1 MNDAAATIP
10 GYTYGSD
17 ELEPSPVS
25 EDDLGLLR
33 QTVLFGEDD
42 ERYLRMAG
50 EVLRDQAED
59 VLDVWYGFVASH
71 PHLVRYFS
79 GPDGAPIDT
88 YLTRVRARFGQ
99 WIHDLCERPWDRA
112 WLDYQE
118 EIALRHTPAKKNKT
132 DGVDAPDRIPLRY
145 LVAFVY
151 PITATV
157 RDFLAKQGH
166 SPQEVDAMHQAW
178 FKAVTLTVA
187 LWSRPYAG
195 DGW

>member
-1 MNDAAATIP
+1 MEAASAIP

-17 ELEPSPVS
+17 ELPRSPVS
-25 EDDLGLLR
+25 DDDLALLK
-33 QTVLFGEDD
+33 QTVLFGDDD

-50 EVLRDQAED
+50 DVLHDQVED
-59 VLDVWYGFVASH
+59 VLDLWYGFVASH
-71 PHLVRYFS
+71 PHLVRYFA
-79 GPDGAPIDT
+79 GPDGEPIDA

-99 WIHDLCERPWDRA
+99 WIRDLCERPWDRA

-118 EIALRHTPAKKNKT
+118 EIALRHTPAKKNQT
-132 DGVDAPDRIPLRY
+132 DAVDAPDRVPLRY

-157 RDFLAKQGH
+157 REFLAKKGH
-166 SPQEVDAMHQAW
+166 SEEEVDAMHQAW
-178 FKAVTLTVA
+178 FKAVTLTVV

>member
-1 MNDAAATIP
+1 MEAASAIP

-17 ELEPSPVS
+17 ELPRSPVS
-25 EDDLGLLR
+25 EDDLALLK
-33 QTVLFGEDD
+33 QTVLFGDDD
-42 ERYLRMAG
+42 ERHLRMAG
-50 EVLRDQAED
+50 EVLNDQVED

-71 PHLVRYFS
+71 PHLVRYFA
-79 GPDGAPIDT
+79 GPDGEPIDA

-99 WIHDLCERPWDRA
+99 WIRDLCERRWDRA

-118 EIALRHTPAKKNKT
+118 EIALRHTPAKKNQT
-132 DGVDAPDRIPLRY
+132 DAVDAPDRVPLRY

-157 RDFLAKQGH
+157 REFLAKKGH
-166 SPQEVDAMHQAW
+166 SDEEVDAMHQAW
-178 FKAVTLTVA
+178 FKAVTLTVV

-195 DGW
+195 DEW

>member
-1 MNDAAATIP
+1 MEAASAIP

-17 ELEPSPVS
+17 EVSRSPVS
-25 EDDLGLLR
+25 DDDLALLK
-33 QTVLFGEDD
+33 QTVLFGDDD
-42 ERYLRMAG
+42 ERHLRMAG
-50 EVLRDQAED
+50 DVLRDQVED

-71 PHLVRYFS
+71 PHLVRYFA
-79 GPDGAPIDT
+79 GPDGQPIDD
-88 YLTRVRARFGQ
+88 YLGRVRSRFGQ
-99 WIHDLCERPWDRA
+99 WIRDLCERPWDRA

-118 EIALRHTPAKKNKT
+118 EIALRHTPAKKNQT
-132 DGVDAPDRIPLRY
+132 DAVEAPDRIPLRY

-157 RDFLAKQGH
+157 REFLAKKGH
-166 SPQEVDAMHQAW
+166 SEEEVDAMHQAW
-178 FKAVTLTVA
+178 FKAVTLSVA

>member
-1 MNDAAATIP
+1 MEAASAIP

-17 ELEPSPVS
+17 EVPRSPVS
-25 EDDLGLLR
+25 DDDLALLK
-33 QTVLFGEDD
+33 QTVLFGDDD
-42 ERYLRMAG
+42 ERQLRMAG
-50 EVLRDQAED
+50 EVLRDQVED

-71 PHLVRYFS
+71 PHLVRYFA
-79 GPDGAPIDT
+79 GPDGEPIDA

-99 WIHDLCERPWDRA
+99 WIRDLCERPWDRA

-118 EIALRHTPAKKNKT
+118 EIALRHTPAKKNQT

-157 RDFLAKQGH
+157 REFLAKKGH
-166 SPQEVDAMHQAW
+166 SEDEVEAMHQAW
-178 FKAVTLTVA
+178 SKAVTLTVV
-187 LWSRPYAG
+187 LWSRPYAD

>member
-1 MNDAAATIP
+1 MMEAAGAIP
-10 GYTYGSD
+10 GYAYGSD
-17 ELEPSPVS
+17 DLERSPVS
-25 EDDLGLLR
+25 EDDLALLK
-33 QTVLFGEDD
+33 QTVLFDDND
-42 ERYLRMAG
+42 ERHLRMAG
-50 EVLRDQAED
+50 EVLRDQVED

-71 PHLVRYFS
+71 PHLVGYFA
-79 GPDGAPIDT
+79 GPDGAPIDA

-99 WIHDLCERPWDRA
+99 WIRDLCERPWDRA

-118 EIALRHTPAKKNKT
+118 EIALRHTPAKKNRT

-157 RDFLAKQGH
+157 REFLAKKGH
-166 SPQEVDAMHQAW
+166 SEEEVDAMHQAW
-178 FKAVTLTVA
+178 FKAVTLTVV

>member
-1 MNDAAATIP
+1 MEAASAIP

-17 ELEPSPVS
+17 EVPRSPVS
-25 EDDLGLLR
+25 DDDLALLK
-33 QTVLFGEDD
+33 QTVLFGDDD
-42 ERYLRMAG
+42 ERHLRMAG
-50 EVLRDQAED
+50 EVLRDQVED

-71 PHLVRYFS
+71 PHLVRYFA
-79 GPDGAPIDT
+79 GPDGEPIDA

-99 WIHDLCERPWDRA
+99 WIRDLCERPWDRA

-118 EIALRHTPAKKNKT
+118 EIALRHTPAKKNQT

-157 RDFLAKQGH
+157 REFLAKKGH
-166 SPQEVDAMHQAW
+166 SEDEVEAMHQAW
-178 FKAVTLTVA
+178 FKAVTLTVV
-187 LWSRPYAG
+187 LWSRPYAD